1 MPRQPILS
9 VLGHVDSGK
18 CVAPDTEI
26 RLSNGVTVE
35 AEYLFDEYKGEGER
49 VEDEEGE
56 VYSLENGPELLGV
69 EDGAIVSCEAENIW
83 RLEKDRLLR
92 FELSDGSEIEVTP
105 EHPFLVME
113 DSELNFKAAEE
124 LGESNMVA
132 VPEKL
137 PKDEK
142 DLPELKAETLKVLSE
157 NERILCFTGS
167 DFSEELKKNGE
178 GIRGQLLTNHLTDCR
193 NNNRFRLQDVVTV
206 CEETQVPLEEAYENI
221 VRIKQSTLNQRA
233 GSTSKKIELPSTESE
248 FEDLAYSVGM
258 MLGDGSRE
266 ATKLYND
273 SEALRTK
280 FKGKIENATGVETQV
295 NTYEKQVDEVY
306 IQCGKTLSK
315 FFEILFDFPVEQK
328 SQSIKLSV
336 YAQRLPKNIL
346 ANLISGYFDA
356 DGYVNKKGG
365 VQATSASK
373 DMISSLKTA
382 LKQFGISAYISQKEE
397 YYTLCITGKENLK
410 QFTQIGFRHPDK
422 KERFKQHLKKSNRNP
437 VTGHTPIK
445 GEEIREA
452 RVEIGASHTEID
464 IPYQKRYEEYDRVS
478 KSYLREFVQ
487 EINETRNTPE
497 FKLNKDEKTDILE
510 SLEKHPDTREEI
522 YEEES
527 IDHPRLLNHLL
538 SLESQN
544 LIDRS
549 EEEIQI
555 TQKGEEILEKW
566 KEDKSEK
573 LQQLEKI
580 ADSDLKFVE
589 ISEITEKDG
598 GTVYDF
604 TTEANTFI
612 AEDIV
617 VHNTTIL
624 DEIRESHI
632 VEGEAGG
639 ITQMIGATEVP
650 IETVEEVCGELLDS
664 LDTELTIPGL
674 LFIDTPGHAAF
685 SSLRKRGGSISDIAV
700 LVIDIEEG
708 VQPQTE
714 EAIKILQE
722 SETPFVVALNKVDKL
737 PGWKS
742 GEEYFTRNIRKQSDK
757 VQQKLDE
764 KIYELMGEL
773 NEYDMV
779 ADRFDRVD
787 NFQKKVAMVPTS
799 AKTGEGMPELL
810 MVLSGLSQN
819 YLADRLEVHEGMGK
833 GTVLEVTE
841 QKGHGTTI
849 DAIIYDG
856 KAKKEDKLVY
866 GTADGAKVTDIRALL
881 EPRPLEEIRL
891 DKQYREV
898 DEITPA
904 AGVKISGKDL
914 EGVIS
919 GAPIRTAS
927 EEELEEAKK
936 EVEEELET
944 TQFETLKEGVVV
956 KADSLGSLEA
966 VMTEVEKDKIP
977 VQKAE
982 VGKITKSDIVEVENE
997 EPENRS
1003 IFGFNTD
1010 MTPQAEKLAREKGVE
1025 VFISD
1030 VIYEIIDNYN
1040 SWKNALKKD
1049 QREKALKAVT
1059 RPAKIQA
1066 MPDHVFRKND
1076 PAVIGVKVL
1085 EGVLTPGCTLMD
1097 ENGERIGTLKSIQEE
1112 NEKIEEAER
1121 GSQVA
1126 ASIQG
1131 PTIGRDLEKSQV
1143 MLTDITQKDYARLQE
1158 LEDLLSEGEKS
1169 VLEEIVEIKDEKN
1182 PHWKI
1187 G

>member
-26 RLSNGVTVE
+26 QLSDGSTAV
-35 AEYLFDEYKGEGER
+35 AEELFKEYRENGER
-49 VEDEEGE
+49 IEDEEGE
-56 VYSLENGPELLGV
+56 VYSLEEGPKLLGV
-69 EDGAIVSCEAENIW
+69 DDGEIVRCEAENIW
-83 RLEKDRLLR
+83 KLEKDKLLE
-92 FELSDGSEIEVTP
+92 FELSDGSEVEVTP
-105 EHPFLVME
+105 EHPFLVVQ
-113 DSELNFKAAEE
+113 DSELKFKAAEE
-124 LGESNMVA
+124 LRKSDMVA

-142 DLPELKAETLKVLSE
+142 DLKELKEDTLKVLSE
-157 NERILCFTGS
+157 NKRILCFTEP

-178 GIRGQLLTNHLTDCR
+178 KISEKLLTNHLTDCR
-193 NNNRFRLQDVVTV
+193 NNDRFRLQDVVTI
-206 CEETQVPLEEAYENI
+206 CSESSIGLEEAYENI
-221 VRIKQSTLNQRA
+221 TSIKQSTLKQRA
-233 GSTSKKIELPSTESE
+233 GSASKRIELPATESE

-266 ATKLYND
+266 ARKLYNN
-273 SEALRTK
+273 SEVLRTK
-280 FKGKIENATGVETQV
+280 FKGKIENAAGVETQV
-295 NTYEKQVDEVY
+295 NTYESQVDEVY
-306 IQCGKTLSK
+306 IKCGKTLSK

-328 SQSIKLSV
+328 SQSIKLSE
-336 YAQRLPKNIL
+336 YAQRSPKNIL

-356 DGYVNKKGG
+356 DGYVNKEGG
-365 VQATSASK
+365 VQATSASEE
-373 DMISSLKTA
+373 MINSLKTA
-382 LKQFGISAYISQKEE
+382 LKQFGISAYTSQDEG
-397 YYTLCITGKENLK
+397 YHTIHITGKENLR
-410 QFTQIGFRHPDK
+410 QFTQIGFKHPDK
-422 KERFKQHLKKSNRNP
+422 RERFQKHREKSEKNP
-437 VTGHTPIK
+437 VTGHTPVE
-445 GEEIREA
+445 GEEIQKA
-452 RVEIGASHTEID
+452 RQEIGASPTEID

-478 KSYLREFVQ
+478 KSYIKDFVQ
-487 EINETRNTPE
+487 EIKETRNSPE

-510 SLEKHPDTREEI
+510 SLKKQPSTREEI

-527 IDHPRLLNHLL
+527 INHPRLLNHLL
-538 SLESQN
+538 SLESQG

-549 EEEIQI
+549 EEKIQI

-566 KEDKSEK
+566 KEDKLEK

-580 ADSDLKFVE
+580 ADSDLKFAEV
-589 ISEITEKDG
+589 SEITEKEG

-612 AEDIV
+612 AEDVI

-624 DEIRESHI
+624 DEIRESRI

-650 IETVEEVCGELLDS
+650 LKTVEEVCGGLLNS

-714 EAIKILQE
+714 EAIQILKE
-722 SETPFVVALNKVDKL
+722 SGTPFVVALNKIDKL
-737 PGWKS
+737 PGWKTT
-742 GEEYFTRNIRKQSDK
+742 EKKCFTSNIQQQSDK
-757 VQQKLDE
+757 VQQELDE

-773 NEYDMV
+773 NEYDIV

-799 AKTGEGMPELL
+799 AVTGEGMPELL

-819 YLADRLEVHEGMGK
+819 YLADQLEVHEGIGK
-833 GTVLEVTE
+833 GTVLEVTQ
-841 QKGHGTTI
+841 QKGLGTTI

-856 KAKKEDKLVY
+856 KTRIQDKLVY
-866 GTADGAKVTDIRALL
+866 GTKDGVKVTEIRALL

-891 DKQYREV
+891 DKQYQEV

-914 EGVIS
+914 ENVMS

-927 EEELEEAKK
+927 EEDLEEAKE
-936 EVEEELET
+936 EVREELET
-944 TQFETLKEGVVV
+944 TEFETHREGVVV

-966 VMTEVEKDKIP
+966 MMREVEKAEIP

-982 VGKITKSDIVEVENE
+982 VGKVTKSDLIEVQNE
-997 EPENRS
+997 EPENQAVLA
-1003 IFGFNTD
+1003 FNTG
-1010 MTPQAEKLAREKGVE
+1010 MTDQAAEIDQEKDIP
-1025 VFISD
+1025 VFSSE

-1040 SWKNALKKD
+1040 TWKNKLQEE
-1049 QREKALKAVT
+1049 QREKALKEVT

-1066 MPDHVFRKND
+1066 MPDHVFRKSD

-1085 EGVLTPGCTLMD
+1085 EGVLTPGCALMD
-1097 ENGERIGTLKSIQEE
+1097 ENGEKIGTLKSIQEE

-1131 PTIGRDLEKSQV
+1131 ATVGRNLEK
-1143 MLTDITQKDYARLQE
+1143 
-1158 LEDLLSEGEKS
+1158 
-1169 VLEEIVEIKDEKN
+1169 
-1182 PHWKI
+1182 
-1187 G
+1187 